1 MFGFPL
7 CMCVRLPDR
16 HMHRALQ
23 TQLAPCHQSALTAVL
38 ALPRRVGMEQPS
50 VELRFQNLH
59 IETSLY
65 SDSGRNLPTVF
76 NAYRNVFE
84 VSSAMAA
91 SWHMASVHV
100 AAACPFRTMFG
111 PALA

>member
-1 MFGFPL
+1 
-7 CMCVRLPDR
+7 
-16 HMHRALQ
+16 
-23 TQLAPCHQSALTAVL
+23 
-38 ALPRRVGMEQPS
+38 MEQPS

-84 VSSAMAA
+84 VS
-91 SWHMASVHV
+91 
-100 AAACPFRTMFG
+100 
-111 PALA
+111 